1 MQDACRRESTPVRSR
16 PARQFYRREVTN
28 PSDLPP
34 SRGSQPSHGSESSRG
49 SATWLLRLALILFGV
64 GLVAIVMI
72 FLTPI
77 LTDDKPGLVLYLVA
91 MLTPVGF
98 VLALTFALLSGR
110 RAK

>member
-1 MQDACRRESTPVRSR
+1 VRSR
-16 PARQFYRREVTN
+16 PAHQFYRREVTN

-34 SRGSQPSHGSESSRG
+34 SEDSQPLHGSESPRG
-49 SATWLLRLALILFGV
+49 STRWLLRLALILFGV
-64 GLVAIVMI
+64 GLVAIAMI

-77 LTDDKPGLVLYLVA
+77 LTDDKPGLLLYLLA
-91 MLTPVGF
+91 MLNPVGF